1 MKKWMPA
8 AVVALTTTLA
18 IAASSAQAKS
28 PEVGQP
34 APEFKAKN
42 QDGAEKKLSDSQG
55 KWVLLYFYPKDETPG
70 CTKEACRIRDDYK
83 QFTTAGVVVYGVSR
97 QSADSH
103 RKFRDK
109 HHLPFDLLVDEKGE
123 IGDAYGIGSMPI
135 IGGIL
140 GLYKRQSVLIDP
152 TGKIARFMDSVDPE
166 THATEVLETV
176 KKAGPIAASAPAVVT
191 PAAGK

>member
-1 MKKWMPA
+1 MKKWMPLA
-8 AVVALTTTLA
+8 AVALVSIASVA
-18 IAASSAQAKS
+18 SFSAQALAKGL
-28 PEVGQP
+28 EVGQAAP
-34 APEFKAKN
+34 AFTAKN
-42 QDGAEKKLSDSQG
+42 QDGVERKSSDSQG

-70 CTKEACRIRDDYK
+70 CTKEACKIRDDYK

-109 HHLPFDLLVDEKGE
+109 HHLPFDLLVDDKGE

-135 IGGIL
+135 VGGIF

-152 TGKIARFMDSVDPE
+152 TGKVARFMDSVDPE
-166 THATEVLETV
+166 THAAEVLETV
-176 KKAGPIAASAPAVVT
+176 KKSAPAVT
-191 PAAGK
+191 PAAAK